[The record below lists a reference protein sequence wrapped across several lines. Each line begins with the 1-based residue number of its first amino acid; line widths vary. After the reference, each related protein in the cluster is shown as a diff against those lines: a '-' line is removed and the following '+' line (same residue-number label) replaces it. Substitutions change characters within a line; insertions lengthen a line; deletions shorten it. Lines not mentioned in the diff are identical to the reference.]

1 MPLLPSRPHL
11 GSSWSTLLPGCSSSA
26 LLFLTC
32 YHQRSLPRTLRT
44 SKMPSVDIKYPR
56 TDFPEDLECHPLLV
70 VDFAKVKAGDEAEID
85 QLYNACTNLGF
96 FYLKNHG
103 IDDLTE
109 PMFEMGKSTFSLPAE
124 ELLPFEQGEY
134 RERQSV
140 VTLHFPLPSRSA
152 GIGGNESMDRAD

>member
-1 MPLLPSRPHL
+1 
-11 GSSWSTLLPGCSSSA
+11 
-26 LLFLTC
+26 
-32 YHQRSLPRTLRT
+32 
-44 SKMPSVDIKYPR
+44 MPSVDIKYPR

-134 RERQSV
+134 LWKRQ
-140 VTLHFPLPSRSA
+140 
-152 GIGGNESMDRAD
+152 GNVIALKLATILQPVWRKRKL

>member
-1 MPLLPSRPHL
+1 
-11 GSSWSTLLPGCSSSA
+11 
-26 LLFLTC
+26 
-32 YHQRSLPRTLRT
+32 
-44 SKMPSVDIKYPR
+44 MPSVDIKYPR

-134 RERQSV
+134 RKRQGV
-140 VTLHFPLPSRSA
+140 VPLKLSLPSRSA
-152 GIGGNESMDRAD
+152 GIGESGFEDRVD

>member
-1 MPLLPSRPHL
+1 
-11 GSSWSTLLPGCSSSA
+11 
-26 LLFLTC
+26 
-32 YHQRSLPRTLRT
+32 
-44 SKMPSVDIKYPR
+44 MPSVDIKYPR

-124 ELLPFEQGEY
+124 ELLPFEQGKH
-134 RERQSV
+134 REGLSRDLKITTILPLRRSRRKRNLLI
-140 VTLHFPLPSRSA
+140 TATDFLLFPCRRRRNVGWIQVCRKYQRGCA
-152 GIGGNESMDRAD
+152 RKR